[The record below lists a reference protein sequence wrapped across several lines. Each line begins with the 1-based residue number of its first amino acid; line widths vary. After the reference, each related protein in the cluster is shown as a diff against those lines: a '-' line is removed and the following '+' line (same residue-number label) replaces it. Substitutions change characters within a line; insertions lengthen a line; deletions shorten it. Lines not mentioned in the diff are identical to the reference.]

1 MSWLIFMTAVFYLI
15 LSNQNLRFM
24 ILISFKKKPVFNEI
38 GEDFWGTSRFK
49 APEEYELHAQITS
62 ETNVYVLA
70 GIAFAF
76 IGGKNDKSFEK
87 WESTQ
92 ELYNICKKALHK
104 EKNKRY
110 RTIQAFYETWL
121 TNIE

>member
-1 MSWLIFMTAVFYLI
+1 
-15 LSNQNLRFM
+15 M
-24 ILISFKKKPVFNEI
+24 ICDIDFFQKAPVFNEI
-38 GEDFWGTSRFK
+38 GENFWGTARFK
-49 APEEYELHAQITS
+49 APEEYELYAQITS

-76 IGGKNDKSFEK
+76 IGGKNDKCYEK
-87 WESTQ
+87 WESSQ

-104 EKNKRY
+104 EKSKRY
-110 RTIQAFYETWL
+110 RTIQAFYEAWH